1 MFRACVEACVWGLR
15 LQLHAS
21 YAEACFYHFLFSRYL
36 ALTESHFLSDILV
49 TFPDLSNLYSCE
61 TASKTSFRHMCVG
74 GFSGLTFLHH
84 SLVQRLFLSKN
95 KPYYQIGYWSPPS
108 KPQPS
113 NFFCPP
119 PPGTEKPSSGRRK
132 VLIQSLKNLKLVSA
146 IFINFLFFHQ
156 VIDLEKWP
164 WETMKNDFILS

>member
-1 MFRACVEACVWGLR
+1 MFRACVEACVWGLHLR
-15 LQLHAS
+15 LHAS

-61 TASKTSFRHMCVG
+61 TASKTSFRHLCVG

-95 KPYYQIGYWSPPS
+95 KPYCQTGYWSPLVSHNPAIFS
-108 KPQPS
+108 V
-113 NFFCPP
+113 

-132 VLIQSLKNLKLVSA
+132 VLIQSLKNVKHVSA
-146 IFINFLFFHQ
+146 IFIKFLFFHQ
-156 VIDLEKWP
+156 VVDLQKLWK
-164 WETMKNDFILS
+164 MFFISS